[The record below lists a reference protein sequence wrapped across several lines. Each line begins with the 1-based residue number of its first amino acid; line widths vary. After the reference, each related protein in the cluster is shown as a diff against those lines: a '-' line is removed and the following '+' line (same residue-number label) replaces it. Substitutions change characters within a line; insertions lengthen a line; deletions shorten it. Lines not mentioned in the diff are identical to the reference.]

1 MATNGV
7 SNSFDSQ
14 RHVSPKPEL
23 PPPQLSTR
31 ENDQF
36 DQQQTSFAAVLDRR
50 ITSRASP
57 AMSLLAS
64 NMNKL
69 RDPLAPQSYDPIG
82 GFVIFFD
89 FIVSLPSNIDQCC
102 LVTCLYH
109 PKSGLGEPS
118 QLEPFK
124 CEQYLDEK
132 STERMGIAL
141 IATKQPV
148 PRFVDSLQDHKYR
161 LLNRCPPQQALT
173 VVIEVQTATNKQLP
187 DDELRTTAWTKL
199 PLFDTKNRLLSG
211 RWKVPLKSVPIHH
224 GDSLAVISTLPSVRN
239 QRTSHPIH
247 LFFSMDKLNSTID

>member
-1 MATNGV
+1 MELTAVNNGR
-7 SNSFDSQ
+7 SNSFDHQ
-14 RHVSPKPEL
+14 RHVSPKPEP

-31 ENDQF
+31 ENDQY
-36 DQQQTSFAAVLDRR
+36 DQHQTAFAVFDRR

-89 FIVSLPSNIDQCC
+89 FIVSLPSTIDQCC

-124 CEQYLDEK
+124 CEQYADEK
-132 STERMGIAL
+132 NREQMGIAL

-148 PRFVDSLQDHKYR
+148 PRFVYSLRD
-161 LLNRCPPQQALT
+161 
-173 VVIEVQTATNKQLP
+173 
-187 DDELRTTAWTKL
+187 
-199 PLFDTKNRLLSG
+199 
-211 RWKVPLKSVPIHH
+211 
-224 GDSLAVISTLPSVRN
+224 
-239 QRTSHPIH
+239 
-247 LFFSMDKLNSTID
+247 

>member
-1 MATNGV
+1 MTTNGL
-7 SNSFDSQ
+7 SNSIDHQ

-23 PPPQLSTR
+23 PPPLPPPPSQPSVRDRDQYDQHQSSTA
-31 ENDQF
+31 F
-36 DQQQTSFAAVLDRR
+36 TAFDRR

-69 RDPLAPQSYDPIG
+69 RDPLAPQPYDPIG

-89 FIVSLPSNIDQCC
+89 FVINLPSTIDQCC

-124 CEQYLDEK
+124 CEQYNN
-132 STERMGIAL
+132 ERNGERTSIAL

-148 PRFVDSLQDHKYR
+148 PRLIHRSTRQSFSFYFLIDVHH
-161 LLNRCPPQQALT
+161 
-173 VVIEVQTATNKQLP
+173 NKL
-187 DDELRTTAWTKL
+187 
-199 PLFDTKNRLLSG
+199 
-211 RWKVPLKSVPIHH
+211 
-224 GDSLAVISTLPSVRN
+224 
-239 QRTSHPIH
+239 
-247 LFFSMDKLNSTID
+247 